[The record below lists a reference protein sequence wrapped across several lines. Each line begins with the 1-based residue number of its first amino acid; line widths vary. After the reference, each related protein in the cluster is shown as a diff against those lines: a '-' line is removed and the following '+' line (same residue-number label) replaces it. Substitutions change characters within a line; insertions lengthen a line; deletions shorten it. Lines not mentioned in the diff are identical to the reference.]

1 MKARRRQAGSVART
15 VAMGVGLW
23 VVATAM
29 AMPAAAQSLSAATL
43 LPFDGAFDTMPTAA
57 AVADANGDGLSD
69 VLFFATHH
77 TTITDEEDY
86 VAYLYEQ
93 QADGTMRRA
102 MRFSMLPGG
111 QSRYSSPM
119 GVAFGDLDGDGRAEI
134 VVPDREY
141 DHLVI
146 LGRSADRYDEIK
158 RLPLPFD
165 FGFSQILIEDLDSDG
180 IPDIVYQHFTK
191 GFAIYRGLG
200 NLDYAPP
207 MAVMGH
213 VSKGFLLADAD
224 GDGVRDLLV
233 ATNNV
238 DQNRMGF
245 AINFGL
251 PRPPGGY
258 RPGGTGF
265 FSLPTFYGVQQA
277 LSIGVGQ
284 FADDPKPEIVLL
296 SRTDH
301 EPDENNIMQMWQT
314 ISVYRV
320 DGPRRY
326 TLLKHHEYLDAG
338 AVSPAHL
345 RTTDLDGDGREE
357 IYVFRSGQ
365 LEVIRQQGD
374 GFAPVLV
381 LNPLYVNTAE
391 DPPLASTHFADFN
404 GDGCRDVGY
413 LTRGYNIIQD
423 VGYVAYGYVI
433 HYRTDCPSASA
444 TQRLRTVFTPAVQAP
459 HIKRRRGSHPKR

>member
-1 MKARRRQAGSVART
+1 MTALRRQTGTVARA
-15 VAMGVGLW
+15 VAIAAGLW
-23 VVATAM
+23 MTLM
-29 AMPAAAQSLSAATL
+29 TMPAAAQSLSAPTV
-43 LPFDGAFDTMPTAA
+43 LPHDSHWSVLPKAA
-57 AVADANGDGLSD
+57 AVADANGDGRID
-69 VLFFATHH
+69 VLFFTTHQ

-86 VAYLYEQ
+86 LAYLYEQ
-93 QADGTMRRA
+93 QADGTMQQA

-119 GVAFGDLDGDGRAEI
+119 GAAFGDLDGDGRAEI

-146 LGRSADRYDEIK
+146 LGRGANRYDEIK

-165 FGFSQILIEDLDSDG
+165 FGFSQISIEDLDGDG
-180 IPDIVYQHFTK
+180 ISEIVYQHIAK

-207 MAVMGH
+207 MAVMSY
-213 VSKGFLLADAD
+213 VSKGFLIADAD

-238 DQNRMGF
+238 EQNRMGF
-245 AINFGL
+245 AINLGL
-251 PRPPGGY
+251 LRPPGGVGP
-258 RPGGTGF
+258 RGPGF
-265 FSLPTFYGVQQA
+265 FSLPTFSGVQQA

-284 FADDPKPEIVLL
+284 FAGDSKPEIVLL

-301 EPDENNIMQMWQT
+301 EPPDENNTVHQWQT
-314 ISVYRV
+314 ISVYSM

-326 TLLKHHEYLDAG
+326 TLLKRYEYLDLG
-338 AVSPAHL
+338 SVIPAHL
-345 RTTDLDGDGREE
+345 RTTDLDGDGHDE
-357 IYVFRSGQ
+357 IYVFRGPQ
-365 LEVIRQQGD
+365 LEVIRQEGD

-381 LNPLYVNTAE
+381 IPVPSGSGS
-391 DPPLASTHFADFN
+391 DSPPLASTHFADFN

-413 LTRGYNIIQD
+413 LANGY
-423 VGYVAYGYVI
+423 AI
-433 HYRTDCPSASA
+433 HYRTDCPSAQA
-444 TQRLRTVFTPAVQAP
+444 TRQRQAVFTPAVRAP
-459 HIKRRRGSHPKR
+459 HTKRRRGSHLKR